1 MKKSLSLAVVLQMG
15 LAAAVGAQTTT
26 VYGSGAQF
34 VNAGGSNASD
44 PSCNANIE
52 WCARNVRSGG
62 GAGVTTAYARDG
74 NGSIQFSL
82 PGDGNAK
89 ADFEYLVT
97 GANSTFTPFLLSSL
111 ETFGFDWYRSSTST
125 NPAGQHPAM
134 RLFIDYDGVA
144 GGNTGYLVY
153 EGAYNGFPS
162 AATNTWTS
170 VDVTNSTTLWAV
182 NFGNGNCD
190 ALAEMNTF
198 AEWKGGT
205 ESCKNTLLT
214 SNAVV
219 YGLSVGVGS
228 GWNGAFD
235 GAVDNV
241 RFKTSGMN
249 EATVFNFEVRGA
261 TVPEPASAALL
272 VAGFAGLVAVRR
284 RRSV

>member
-1 MKKSLSLAVVLQMG
+1 MKKSFSLAVVLQMS
-15 LAAAVGAQTTT
+15 LAAVVGAQTTT
-26 VYGSGAQF
+26 VYGSGTQF

-44 PSCNANIE
+44 PSCNANVE
-52 WCARNVRSGG
+52 WCARNVRGGG
-62 GAGVTTAYARDG
+62 GAGVTTAYARNG

-97 GANSTFTPFLLSSL
+97 GPGTTFTPFLLSSL
-111 ETFGFDWYRSSTST
+111 ESFGFDWYRSSTSM
-125 NPAGQHPAM
+125 NPAGQHPVM

-144 GGNTGYLVY
+144 GGNTGYLIY
-153 EGAYNGFPS
+153 EGAYNGVSS
-162 AATNTWTS
+162 APTDVWTS
-170 VDVTNSTTLWAV
+170 VDVTGSTTLWATNAGV
-182 NFGNGNCD
+182 GLCQD
-190 ALAEMNTF
+190 IAQMNTF
-198 AEWKGGT
+198 ADWKSGSK
-205 ESCKNTLLT
+205 SCLGSAVT
-214 SNAVV
+214 SGAVV

-272 VAGFAGLVAVRR
+272 VAGFAGLAAVRR
-284 RRSV
+284 RRTV